1 MHHPDVRAGY
11 DAKVEMSS
19 PPSLDLW
26 LPDPAVRSHHRR
38 AARADADALWR
49 AARGVRLR
57 DTRLLGRLVA
67 WRIPGTRADQTFT
80 ELFGRYPFTV
90 LEEGERHSVSGL
102 CGRIWTLQRD
112 YPGLADAAAFR
123 DWDEPGTVR
132 VLFAHWT
139 RETGDGGA
147 ELVSEARVAPTDAGA
162 ALRLRALWKV
172 IGRFEGVA
180 AVEPLPVAVRRAEA
194 GGG

>member
-1 MHHPDVRAGY
+1 MPA
-11 DAKVEMSS
+11 
-19 PPSLDLW
+19 PTSLDLW

-38 AARADADALWR
+38 AARADADRLWR
-49 AARGVRLR
+49 AAQEVRLR

-67 WRIPGTRADQTFT
+67 WRIPGTRADLTFA

-90 LEEGERHSVSGL
+90 LDEGERHSVSGL

-112 YPGLADAAAFR
+112 YPRLADAAAFR
-123 DWDEPGTVR
+123 DWDERGTVR

-139 RETGDGGA
+139 EEAGDGHA
-147 ELVSEARVAPTDAGA
+147 ELVSEARVTPTDAGA
-162 ALRLRALWKV
+162 GLRLRALWKV

-180 AVEPLPVAVRRAEA
+180 AAEPLPVAVRKAETD
-194 GGG
+194 GW

>member
-1 MHHPDVRAGY
+1 MMPV
-11 DAKVEMSS
+11 
-19 PPSLDLW
+19 PTSLDHW
-26 LPDPAVRSHHRR
+26 LPDPAVRAHHRR
-38 AARADADALWR
+38 AARADPDRLWA

-67 WRIPGTRADQTFT
+67 WRIPGTRADLTFA

-90 LEEGERHSVSGL
+90 LDEGDRHSVSGL

-112 YPGLADAAAFR
+112 YPRLGGPEEFR
-123 DWDEPGTVR
+123 AWDEPGTVR
-132 VLFAHWT
+132 VVFAHWVQDA
-139 RETGDGGA
+139 GDGRA
-147 ELVSEARVAPTDAGA
+147 ELVSEARVAPTDTSA

-180 AVEPLPVAVRRAEA
+180 AAEPLPVAVRRAEA
-194 GGG
+194 GGP

>member
-1 MHHPDVRAGY
+1 MPA
-11 DAKVEMSS
+11 
-19 PPSLDLW
+19 PTSLDHW

-38 AARADADALWR
+38 AARADPDRLWS
-49 AARGVRLR
+49 AARSVRLR

-67 WRIPGTRADQTFT
+67 WRIPGTRADATFA
-80 ELFGRYPFTV
+80 ELFGRYPFIV
-90 LEEGERHSVSGL
+90 LDEGERHSVSGL

-112 YPGLADAAAFR
+112 YPRLADPEQFR
-123 DWDEPGTVR
+123 AWDERGTVR
-132 VLFAHWT
+132 VVFAHWVQDA
-139 RETGDGGA
+139 GDGRA
-147 ELVSEARVAPTDAGA
+147 ELISEARVAPTDASA

-194 GGG
+194 GGR